1 MKAFNRIAS
10 IHLSRSQ
17 VNAMALI
24 MGLLLGGF
32 LTFIWGMTDA
42 YAAECLTD
50 IGAGQYQIAS
60 PQPTEISECVYLIAQ
75 PKELTA
81 GAWSLTVEQGQQLAA
96 AIALLWAI
104 GAVFR
109 VLISLLKQ
117 KESQHEES

>member
-10 IHLSRSQ
+10 IQLSRSQ

-24 MGLLLGGF
+24 VGLLLGGF
-32 LTFIWGMTDA
+32 LTFIWGITDA
-42 YAAECLTD
+42 HAAECLTD

-60 PQPTEISECVYLIAQ
+60 PQPTEISDCVYLIAQ
-75 PKELTA
+75 PQELTA